1 MGDTPT
7 RPRGLIWPAFV
18 TIFEAAW
25 SIPGNLNNVVPTLG
39 DKVLLKVGPKGTFR
53 EKTVFGKVT
62 EVIGQTCLV
71 KLSDSTKE
79 EEFYRKMTDLTV
91 VSQRRRLSA
100 NMLRLLSG

>member
-71 KLSDSTKE
+71 KLSDSTNKKN
-79 EEFYRKMTDLTV
+79 FTARGQTLQSFLNAGGCPITCF
-91 VSQRRRLSA
+91 
-100 NMLRLLSG
+100 G